1 MDSNYLGFVAWGLVT
16 DHLPELEQL
25 TDAIKHV
32 KLQNNR
38 RFAFIGQQC
47 VPIETVKKGLH

>member
-47 VPIETVKKGLH
+47 VPIETVKKGLQ